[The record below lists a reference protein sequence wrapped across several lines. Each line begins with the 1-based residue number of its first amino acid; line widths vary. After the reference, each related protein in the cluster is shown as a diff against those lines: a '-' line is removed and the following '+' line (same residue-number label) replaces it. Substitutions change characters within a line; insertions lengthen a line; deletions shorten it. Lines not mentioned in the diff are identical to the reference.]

1 MPRAKST
8 FRARRRRSPR
18 WSRAGFANT
27 RINGCGCIAA
37 GGKSLSPGFHPRPE
51 PVDNTLGSR
60 IARGDH
66 EQLLECGPIRVDVLV
81 LENLLIDPLLARQ
94 IAVGVRSKTRI

>member
-51 PVDNTLGSR
+51 PVDNALGSR

-66 EQLLECGPIRVDVLV
+66 EQLLECRLIRGDVLF
-81 LENLLIDPLLARQ
+81 LENLWVGQLLACQ
-94 IAVGVRSKTRI
+94 IALGVR